1 MGRRLSKAKK
11 RKLLSLL
18 EQDPSISAYR
28 LAKEAGV
35 STSTA
40 YEYKQRFLRE
50 AGLEGRESV
59 AKRLDEVEEMLEILE
74 DALQGVV
81 AKLRAMEGLAVA
93 KRNRCANFDEATG
106 LCENWY
112 FKGDPSGTTLEYL
125 YRFSDGAW
133 KPIVREHPLYCT
145 ACTSFKPREAT
156 KARA

>member
-1 MGRRLSKAKK
+1 MGRRLSKARK

-50 AGLEGRESV
+50 AGLEEREGI
-59 AKRLDEVEEMLEILE
+59 AKRLDEVEGTLVALE
-74 DALQGVV
+74 DALQDVV
-81 AKLRAMEGLAVA
+81 AKLRAMERLATA
-93 KRNRCANFDEATG
+93 KRNACANFDEATG
-106 LCENWY
+106 LCKNWY
-112 FKGDPSGTTLEYL
+112 FKGDPAGAVLEQL

-133 KPIVREHPLYCT
+133 RPIVREHPLYCT
-145 ACTSFKPREAT
+145 ACTSFKPREAA
-156 KARA
+156 KV